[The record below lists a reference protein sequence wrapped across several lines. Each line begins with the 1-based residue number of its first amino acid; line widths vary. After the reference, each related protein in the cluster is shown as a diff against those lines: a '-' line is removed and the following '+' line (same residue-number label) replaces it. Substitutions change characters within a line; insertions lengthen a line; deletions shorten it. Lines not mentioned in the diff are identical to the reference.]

1 MSSKQEQLE
10 ALKLAVKTEEEGKAF
25 YNKAA
30 REAKTTLARET
41 MESLARDE
49 DFHILAIRKFYEE
62 LDRNNRW
69 EDIEKVFTAEQ
80 MKGTDIKAIFSKA
93 LENAKNEMADFA
105 SDIEVY
111 ERAIKFEEGGADLYK
126 RLRDEATDPM
136 AKKFYDFLYEME
148 KEHTE
153 VLENSL
159 IYLKDPN
166 LFFQDQESWGLEG

>member
-1 MSSKQEQLE
+1 MSSKQEQLD
-10 ALKLAVKTEEEGKAF
+10 ALKLAIKTEEEGKAF
-25 YNKAA
+25 YTKAA

-49 DFHILAIRKFYEE
+49 DFHILAIRRFYEE
-62 LDRNNRW
+62 LDKNNRW
-69 EDIEKVFTAEQ
+69 EDIEKVFSAEQ
-80 MKGTDIKAIFSKA
+80 MKGTDIKTIFSNA
-93 LENAKNEMADFA
+93 LKNAREEMSDFA
-105 SDIEVY
+105 GDIEVY
-111 ERAIKFEEGGADLYK
+111 ERAIKFEEGGSDLYK

-159 IYLKDPN
+159 VYLKNPGQ
-166 LFFQDQESWGLEG
+166 FFQDQESWGLEG